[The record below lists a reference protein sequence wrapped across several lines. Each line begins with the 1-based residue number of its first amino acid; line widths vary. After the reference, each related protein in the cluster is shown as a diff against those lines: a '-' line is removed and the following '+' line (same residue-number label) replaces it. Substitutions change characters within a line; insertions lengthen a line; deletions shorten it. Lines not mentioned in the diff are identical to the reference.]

1 MTNLIDAHWFPLASQ
16 SNIYSMTQ
24 LCSLSGVNKVLVA
37 SLKRKI
43 YSCEYHITP
52 KWNLRPVVKEL
63 LFTYIPNGAEI
74 IAIDAYNKMDV
85 GDGFVIGIT
94 IIKTSTNTSVERYLN
109 IYSEGV
115 VDGEGDEN
123 NTIETIAQNCL
134 MVELS
139 YTPYHLYHT
148 ILPHQASGNEVIWLI
163 SGSDYKIHMIMEDK
177 LTHGYI
183 EPSIEKYFPELHNI
197 QAICLWISVYYFD
210 NYKWRLSAIGCECGL
225 VKVALVDVLEIQM
238 VRNWSLRYDKPISSI
253 HIFPH
258 RNNIPS
264 PSSLNYKCKSKESF
278 SDEDPIL
285 NILIG
290 NTSNAIVFM
299 DILHFGMEKDMILN
313 GSDLSDCILC
323 TCVADI
329 NMDGQNEILLGTYGQ
344 EVLIFALSGD
354 TWELSVRKLFD
365 APVHSISYMDITN
378 DGMKE
383 LIVLTQRGVHILQV
397 TIFSALNIAIVNHV
411 LIIIFYFSFF
421 SIIRYLLKING
432 RKCLK
437 IC

>member
-1 MTNLIDAHWFPLASQ
+1 MSNLIDAHWFPLASQ

-123 NTIETIAQNCL
+123 STIETIAQNCL

-148 ILPHQASGNEVIWLI
+148 ILPHQPSGNEVIWLI

-197 QAICLWISVYYFD
+197 QAICLWINVYYFD

-225 VKVALVDVLEIQM
+225 VKVTLVDVLEIQM

-253 HIFPH
+253 RIFPH
-258 RNNIPS
+258 RINISP
-264 PSSLNYKCKSKESF
+264 PSSLNYECKSKELF

-285 NILIG
+285 NILI
-290 NTSNAIVFM
+290 
-299 DILHFGMEKDMILN
+299 
-313 GSDLSDCILC
+313 
-323 TCVADI
+323 DI

-365 APVHSISYMDITN
+365 APVHSITYMDITN

-383 LIVLTQRGVHILQV
+383 LIVLTQRGVHILQHN
-397 TIFSALNIAIVNHV
+397 TV
-411 LIIIFYFSFF
+411 LVKDKWKEMFKNLFIKS
-421 SIIRYLLKING
+421 G
-432 RKCLK
+432 R
-437 IC
+437 

>member
-1 MTNLIDAHWFPLASQ
+1 MSNLIDAHWFPLASQ

-123 NTIETIAQNCL
+123 STIETIAQNCL

-148 ILPHQASGNEVIWLI
+148 ILPHQPSGNEVIWLI

-197 QAICLWISVYYFD
+197 QAICLWINVYYFD

-225 VKVALVDVLEIQM
+225 VKVTLVDVLEIQM

-253 HIFPH
+253 RIFPH
-258 RNNIPS
+258 RINISP
-264 PSSLNYKCKSKESF
+264 PSSLNYECKSKELF

-290 NTSNAIVFM
+290 NTN
-299 DILHFGMEKDMILN
+299 
-313 GSDLSDCILC
+313 
-323 TCVADI
+323 I

-365 APVHSISYMDITN
+365 APVHSITYMDITN

-383 LIVLTQRGVHILQV
+383 LIVLTQRGVHILQHN
-397 TIFSALNIAIVNHV
+397 TV
-411 LIIIFYFSFF
+411 LVKDKWKEMFKNLFIKS
-421 SIIRYLLKING
+421 G
-432 RKCLK
+432 R
-437 IC
+437 

>member
-1 MTNLIDAHWFPLASQ
+1 MSNLIDAHWFPLASQ

-74 IAIDAYNKMDV
+74 IAIDAYNKMDM

-94 IIKTSTNTSVERYLN
+94 IIKTSTNTSIERYLN
-109 IYSEGV
+109 IYSEGT

-123 NTIETIAQNCL
+123 STIETIAQNCL
-134 MVELS
+134 MIELS

-148 ILPHQASGNEVIWLI
+148 ILPHQDSGNEVIWLI
-163 SGSDYKIHMIMEDK
+163 SGSDYTIHMIMEDK

-183 EPSIEKYFPELHNI
+183 EPSIEKYFPELYNI

-210 NYKWRLSAIGCECGL
+210 NYKWRLTAIGCECGL
-225 VKVALVDVLEIQM
+225 VKVALVDVLETQM

-253 HIFPH
+253 RIFPH
-258 RNNIPS
+258 RNNIPP
-264 PSSLNYKCKSKESF
+264 PSSSKYELAKESF
-278 SDEDPIL
+278 IDEDPIL

-290 NTSNAIVFM
+290 STSNAIVFM
-299 DILHFGMEKDMILN
+299 DILHYGMEKDMILN

-383 LIVLTQRGVHILQV
+383 LIVLTQRGVHILQHNTAFV
-397 TIFSALNIAIVNHV
+397 KDKWKEMFKKL
-411 LIIIFYFSFF
+411 LI
-421 SIIRYLLKING
+421 KNG
-432 RKCLK
+432 
-437 IC
+437 

>member
-1 MTNLIDAHWFPLASQ
+1 MSNLIDAHWFPLASQ

-123 NTIETIAQNCL
+123 STIETIAQNCL

-148 ILPHQASGNEVIWLI
+148 ILPHQPSGNEVIWLI

-183 EPSIEKYFPELHNI
+183 EPSIEKYFPELYNI

-225 VKVALVDVLEIQM
+225 VKVTLVDVLEIQM

-258 RNNIPS
+258 KINIP
-264 PSSLNYKCKSKESF
+264 PPPSLNYECKSKELF

-299 DILHFGMEKDMILN
+299 DILHCGMEKDMILN
-313 GSDLSDCILC
+313 SSDLSDCILC

-365 APVHSISYMDITN
+365 APVHSITYMDITN

-383 LIVLTQRGVHILQV
+383 LIVLTQRGVHILQHN
-397 TIFSALNIAIVNHV
+397 TV
-411 LIIIFYFSFF
+411 LVKDKWKEMFKNLFIKS
-421 SIIRYLLKING
+421 G
-432 RKCLK
+432 R
-437 IC
+437 